1 MKTQGS
7 DLLMKIIVAFVVI
20 LSTHILLKEIVRINS
35 HRSQNDPPKIRLA
48 EKPPKLILI
57 YTSLW
62 GNRLWPG
69 FETTER
75 FNNWGGHSCAVQ
87 NCRLTYNRKMIGK
100 ADVVIFHASGED
112 MLSKRQIQV
121 RFIRF

>member
-1 MKTQGS
+1 MKRS
-7 DLLMKIIVAFVVI
+7 DLVMKIIVGFVVI
-20 LSTHILLKEIVRINS
+20 LSTHILLKKIFRINS
-35 HRSQNDPPKIRLA
+35 HRSQNNPIQRS

-75 FNNWGGHSCAVQ
+75 FNNWGGHSCVVQ